1 MNAHEAKEDI
11 NMTLTER
18 KTNPAITAMFVET
31 LTQPEMEKV
40 SGGGI
45 GDDIETFWNVSKCEV
60 FGSHN
65 WVWTGEWTDI
75 DTAWYTTGH
84 KVMVCT
90 RCGRTKTDGEVYVII
105 NRKK

>member
-1 MNAHEAKEDI
+1 
-11 NMTLTER
+11 MTLTER
-18 KTNPAITAMFVET
+18 KTNPAISAMFVET
-31 LTQPEMEKV
+31 MTQPEMEKV

-45 GDDIETFWNVSKCEV
+45 GDDLDAMWKMAKCE

-75 DTAWYTTGH
+75 DRAWYTTGH

-90 RCGRTKTDGEVYVII
+90 RCGKTKTDGEVYVII
-105 NRKK
+105 NRKKSINH

>member
-1 MNAHEAKEDI
+1 M

-40 SGGGI
+40 SGGSI

-65 WVWTGEWTDI
+65 WGWTGEWTDI

-105 NRKK
+105 NRKNNKSQN

>member
-1 MNAHEAKEDI
+1 
-11 NMTLTER
+11 MTLTER

-45 GDDIETFWNVSKCEV
+45 LDDLDAVWNMTKCEV
-60 FGSHN
+60 FDDHN
-65 WVWTGEWTDI
+65 WVWNGQWTDI

-90 RCGRTKTDGEVYVII
+90 RCGKTTTDGEVYVII